1 MACRSRP
8 PLVSGAQ
15 RVRPENRANTGL
27 ERAAA
32 RTVVRRPHCELFS
45 PTVAYQQLRRHAP
58 RLSCSSRDGQRPVKS
73 GSEAGERH
81 PKSDGAAAGLEFG
94 CHGEARLER
103 AAPCLRRTVSVWPP
117 SGYDQVTDAARTVA
131 PYLPSLRLRRR
142 GASPGGR
149 TAQNVDGVFPI
160 VNRSCLPPVAG
171 RCRPPP
177 GPRLRPKLYRDPR
190 SPRS

>member
-15 RVRPENRANTGL
+15 RVRPEDRANTGL

-117 SGYDQVTDAARTVA
+117 SGYDQVTDAARTRA
-131 PYLPSLRLRRR
+131 PCLPSLRLEKGAHVSGRSDGAECRWGVPYR
-142 GASPGGR
+142 ESIVPTTGGWPVPSASRTTASPE
-149 TAQNVDGVFPI
+149 TVP
-160 VNRSCLPPVAG
+160 
-171 RCRPPP
+171 
-177 GPRLRPKLYRDPR
+177 
-190 SPRS
+190 